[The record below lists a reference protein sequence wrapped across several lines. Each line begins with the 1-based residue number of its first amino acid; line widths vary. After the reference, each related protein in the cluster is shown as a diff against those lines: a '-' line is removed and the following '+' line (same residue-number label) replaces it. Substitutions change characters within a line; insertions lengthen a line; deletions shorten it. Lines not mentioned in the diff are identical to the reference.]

1 MSDKII
7 IFDTTLRDGEQSPG
21 CAMSLAQKKRM
32 AKALAA
38 LGVDV
43 IEAGFAA
50 ASPDDFKAVASIAQE
65 VKGPTI
71 CALAR
76 CHDNDIREAGRALEG
91 AEKKRIHVFIATSPL
106 HREHKLKM
114 SKAQVIERA
123 VAGVRLARTF
133 CDDVEFSCEDATRT
147 EPDFL
152 AQVVEAAI
160 EAGATTINIP
170 DTVGYTTPTEMFDCI
185 RRLKTQVPNIDQ
197 AILSTHCHNDLGL
210 AVANSLAAVEAGAR
224 QVECTLNGI
233 GERAGNCA
241 LEEVVMAIKTRA
253 NHFGINTAIRTEQL
267 LPSSRL
273 LSAITGSV
281 VPRNKAIIGDNAFAH
296 ASGIH
301 QHGMLSHPETYEIMK
316 PQSIGRVDTS
326 LVLGKHSGRHALV
339 DKITE
344 LGFDA
349 TAEDMDRIFAD
360 FKALADRKKH
370 ISDADIEALVV
381 GQAST
386 GPWQLAQM
394 QVTSGTG
401 DSIASAAVVLLGPDG
416 SEYREAATGDGPVDA
431 AFRAIE
437 RATGMEVHLE
447 GLSVNSISEGID
459 AQGEAQVRV
468 RFAGQ
473 AIHGRGISTDIVAA
487 SVSAF
492 MDVINRISRQMAK
505 AS

>member
-1 MSDKII
+1 MSNNVI

-32 AKALAA
+32 AKALAS

-50 ASPDDFKAVASIAQE
+50 ASPDDFNAVASIARD

-76 CHDNDIREAGRALEG
+76 CNDHDIREAGRALQE

-114 SKAQVIERA
+114 TKEQVVTKA
-123 VAGVRLARTF
+123 VAAVTLAKSFTA
-133 CDDVEFSCEDATRT
+133 DVEFSCEDALRT
-147 EPDFL
+147 EKDFL

-160 EAGATTINIP
+160 AAGATTVNIP
-170 DTVGYTTPTEMFDCI
+170 DTVGYTTPTEMFDTI
-185 RRLKTQVPNIDQ
+185 HFLKTTVPNIEQ
-197 AILSTHCHNDLGL
+197 AIISTHCHNDLGL

-253 NHFGINTAIRTEQL
+253 NHYGLDTGIRTEQI

-301 QHGMLSHPETYEIMK
+301 QHGMLSHPETYEIMR
-316 PQSIGRVDTS
+316 PQSIGRIDTS

-339 DKITE
+339 DKIKE
-344 LGFDA
+344 LGFD
-349 TAEDMDRIFAD
+349 TASEDIDRIFAD

-370 ISDADIEALVV
+370 ITDADIEALVF
-381 GQAST
+381 GQSST

-394 QVTSGTG
+394 QVTSGSG
-401 DSIASAAVVLLGPDG
+401 DTIASAAVVLVGPNG
-416 SEYREAATGDGPVDA
+416 SEHREAATGDGPVDA
-431 AFRAIE
+431 AFKAIE
-437 RATGMEVHLE
+437 RAIGMEVHLE

-468 RFAGQ
+468 RYAGQ
-473 AIHGRGISTDIVAA
+473 SFHGRGTSTDIVAA

>member
-1 MSDKII
+1 MSDKVI

-21 CAMSLAQKKRM
+21 CAMTLAQKRRM
-32 AKALAA
+32 AKSLGA

-50 ASPDDFKAVASIAQE
+50 ASPDDFNAVASIARE

-76 CHDNDIREAGRALEG
+76 CNDNDIREAARALEE

-114 SKAQVIERA
+114 TKEQVIERA
-123 VAGVRLARTF
+123 INGVKLAKSF
-133 CDDVEFSCEDATRT
+133 VDDVEFSCEDATRT
-147 EPDFL
+147 EKDYL

-170 DTVGYTTPTEMFDCI
+170 DTVGYTTPTEMFETIDF
-185 RRLKTQVPNIDQ
+185 LKKHVGNIEQ
-197 AILSTHCHNDLGL
+197 AIISTHCHDDLGL

-241 LEEVVMAIKTRA
+241 LEEIVMAIKTRA
-253 NHFGINTAIRTEQL
+253 NHYGLDTGIRTEQI

-301 QHGMLSHPETYEIMK
+301 QHGMLSHPETYEIMR

-339 DKITE
+339 DKVKE

-349 TAEDMDRIFAD
+349 ASEDIDRIFAD
-360 FKALADRKKH
+360 FKNLADRKKH
-370 ISDADIEALVV
+370 ITDADIEALVV
-381 GQAST
+381 GQANT

-401 DSIASAAVVLLGPDG
+401 DAIASAAVFIIGPDG
-416 SEYREAATGDGPVDA
+416 SEHREAATGDGPVDA

-437 RATGMEVHLE
+437 RATGMEIHLE

-459 AQGEAQVRV
+459 AQGEAQVRA

-473 AIHGRGISTDIVAA
+473 SFHGRGTSTDIVAA

>member
-1 MSDKII
+1 MSDRVI

-21 CAMSLAQKKRM
+21 CAMTLTQKVRM
-32 AKALAA
+32 ASALAD

-50 ASPDDFKAVASIAQE
+50 ASADDFTAVARIAAE
-65 VKGPTI
+65 INGPTI

-76 CHDNDIREAGRALEG
+76 CTEQDISAAGKAL
-91 AEKKRIHVFIATSPL
+91 AAAAKKRIHVFIATSPL
-106 HREHKLKM
+106 HRKHKLKM
-114 SKAQVIERA
+114 SKQEVIARAQAA
-123 VAGVRLARTF
+123 VRQARQHTP
-133 CDDVEFSCEDATRT
+133 DVEFSCEDALRT
-147 EPDFL
+147 EHDFL

-160 EAGATTINIP
+160 TAGATTINIP
-170 DTVGYTTPTEMFDCI
+170 DTVGYSTPSEMYDTI
-185 RRLKTQVPNIDQ
+185 RYLKTQVANIDQ
-197 AILSTHCHNDLGL
+197 AIISTHCHNDLGL
-210 AVANSLAAVEAGAR
+210 AVANSLAAIEAGAR

-241 LEEVVMAIKTRA
+241 LEEVVMALNTRR
-253 NHFGINTAIRTEQL
+253 NHYQL
-267 LPSSRL
+267 ACSVHTQHILPTSRL

-301 QHGMLSHPETYEIMK
+301 QHGMLSHPETYEIMR
-316 PQSIGRVDTS
+316 PESIGRVKTS
-326 LVLGKHSGRHALV
+326 LVLGKHSGRHALI
-339 DKITE
+339 DKLQE
-344 LGFDA
+344 LGFKVTDN
-349 TAEDMDRIFAD
+349 DIDRIFRD

-370 ISDADIEALVV
+370 ITDADIEALTF
-381 GQAST
+381 GQASS
-386 GPWQLAQM
+386 GPWQLSQM
-394 QVTSGTG
+394 QVTSGAIDT
-401 DSIASAAVVLLGPDG
+401 IASAAVVLFGPDG
-416 SEYREAATGDGPVDA
+416 CEHREAATGDGPVDA

-437 RATGMEVHLE
+437 RAIGMDVHLE

-473 AIHGRGISTDIVAA
+473 SFHGRGTATDIVAA

-492 MDVINRISRQMAK
+492 MDVINRISRHMAK